1 MLLMGG
7 VTMATVIKL
16 SESYFQ
22 CLYKERKW
30 FLPCGSMKRSE
41 TVCALLDADGMSEV
55 LTQ

>member
-7 VTMATVIKL
+7 VTMDTVIKL